1 MTDRRSFIR
10 QSAALLGT
18 FALHQNVAAPFPEIR
33 QQADLAGR
41 VLRTERIDPSVGAH
55 TLQIGSLQ
63 NGFYI
68 LSISD
73 QQDTVQHRAKF
84 VVRH

>member
-1 MTDRRSFIR
+1 MIR
-10 QSAALLGT
+10 LIINALQDQIPSA
-18 FALHQNVAAPFPEIR
+18 
-33 QQADLAGR
+33 
-41 VLRTERIDPSVGAH
+41 GAH
-55 TLQIGSLQ
+55 TLQIGLLQ